1 MLGRAAN
8 GVYWMSRY
16 LERAENTA
24 RLIDVGFH
32 LALTRGSRRSQD
44 EEWRSVLTTTG
55 QLEAYNELHSEITG
69 PQVFNFLLR
78 EKDNPGSVLAM
89 VENARTNARVV
100 RTSLTNAVWET
111 TNEGWMS
118 LRELLARPVRE
129 TNLGEVLMQIR
140 RTGTLVRG
148 ALEGTMLRNEVFNF
162 SRIGTFIE
170 RADNTARI
178 LDVKYYVLLPSTA
191 WVGSSLDNVQWDT
204 LLRSVAGN
212 RAYSWLN
219 AGSMDP
225 RGIAK
230 FLILDGQ
237 FPRSLLFCYEKIR
250 SNMAGLAKEY
260 GHEVSAHQ
268 LLRDVGAT
276 LHQTTIEEIFDQ
288 GLHEYLQDCI
298 TKIIEIGNVIAA
310 DYRFTE

>member
-1 MLGRAAN
+1 MLGRGAS
-8 GVYWMSRY
+8 GVFWMSRY

-32 LALTRGSRRSQD
+32 LALTRGNRQSQD
-44 EEWRSVLTTTG
+44 EEWKSVLTTTG
-55 QLEAYNELHSEITG
+55 MLEDYCSKHTDFGGS
-69 PQVFNFLLR
+69 QVFNYLLR
-78 EKDNPGSVLAM
+78 DRDNPGSVLAM

-100 RTSLTNAVWET
+100 RTSITNAVWET
-111 TNEGWMS
+111 TNEGWMH
-118 LRELLARPVRE
+118 LRDLLSRPVRE
-129 TNLGEVLMQIR
+129 TNLGEVLREIR
-140 RTGTLVRG
+140 RIGTLVRG

-178 LDVKYYVLLPSTA
+178 LDVKYYVLLPSAA

-212 RAYSWLN
+212 RAYTWLN

-225 RGIAK
+225 RGIAR

-237 FPRSLLFCYEKIR
+237 FPRSLVFSYDKIR

-260 GHEVSAHQ
+260 GHEVPAHQ
-268 LLRDVGAT
+268 LLRDAGDKLNQV
-276 LHQTTIEEIFDQ
+276 TIEEIFEG
-288 GLHEYLQDCI
+288 GLHEFLQDFI
-298 TKIIEIGNVIAA
+298 GKTIEIGSAIAA
-310 DYRFTE
+310 DYRFSE